1 LQNELTM
8 FDKSYYLDASKFIA
22 QYEGFTPVATWD
34 VNAWRIGH
42 GSDTITL
49 DNGSYRKVV
58 QGDQTTK
65 LNASKDLA
73 RRIPEFEK
81 KVIDYIAKYGVT
93 NRQWKELPKD
103 TKVAL
108 LSFAYNYGNIVK
120 RAIREAIKTG
130 DVNEIADAVISSTI
144 NDNKNTIYYNGLRK
158 RRQAEADLIRNSKP
172 NVDIVKLAIPF
183 VLIGA
188 LLYYFKDEL
197 SL

>member
-1 LQNELTM
+1 M

-34 VNAWRIGH
+34 VNAFRIGH

-49 DNGSYRKVV
+49 DNGSYRTVV
-58 QGDQTTK
+58 QGDRTTK
-65 LNASKDLA
+65 INAGKDLA
-73 RRIPEFEK
+73 RRIPEFEN
-81 KVIDYIAKYGVT
+81 KVINYIAKYGVT
-93 NRQWKELPKD
+93 NKQWKELPKD

-172 NVDIVKLAIPF
+172 NNNVVKLAIPF

-188 LLYYFKDEL
+188 LLYYLKDEINL
-197 SL
+197 

>member
-1 LQNELTM
+1 M

-81 KVIDYIAKYGVT
+81 K
-93 NRQWKELPKD
+93 
-103 TKVAL
+103 L
-108 LSFAYNYGNIVK
+108 LIILQSM
-120 RAIREAIKTG
+120 E
-130 DVNEIADAVISSTI
+130 
-144 NDNKNTIYYNGLRK
+144 
-158 RRQAEADLIRNSKP
+158 
-172 NVDIVKLAIPF
+172 
-183 VLIGA
+183 
-188 LLYYFKDEL
+188 
-197 SL
+197 

>member
-1 LQNELTM
+1 M

-22 QYEGFTPVATWD
+22 QYEGFTPIASWD

-49 DNGSYRKVV
+49 DNGTYRKVV
-58 QGDQTTK
+58 QGDKTTK
-65 LNASKDLA
+65 INAGKDLA
-73 RRIPEFEK
+73 RRIPEFEN
-81 KVIDYIAKYGVT
+81 KVINYIAKYGVT
-93 NRQWKELPKD
+93 NRQWEQLPKD

-130 DVNEIADAVISSTI
+130 DVNEIADAVLSSTI

-172 NVDIVKLAIPF
+172 NNNVVKLAIPF
-183 VLIGA
+183 VLISA
-188 LLYYFKDEL
+188 LLYYLKDEINL
-197 SL
+197 

>member
-1 LQNELTM
+1 M
-8 FDKSYYLDASKFIA
+8 FNKGYYLDASKFIA
-22 QYEGFTPVATWD
+22 QFEGFTPVASWD

-49 DNGSYRKVV
+49 DNGSYRTVI
-58 QGDQTTK
+58 QGDRTTK
-65 LNASKDLA
+65 INAGKDLA
-73 RRIPEFEK
+73 RRIPEFEN
-81 KVIDYIAKYGVT
+81 KVINYIAKFGVT
-93 NRQWKELPKD
+93 NRQWEQLPKD

-120 RAIREAIKTG
+120 KAIREAIKTG
-130 DVNEIADAVISSTI
+130 DVNEIADAVLSSTI
-144 NDNKNTIYYNGLRK
+144 NDNVNTIYYNGLRK

-172 NVDIVKLAIPF
+172 NVDVVKLAIPF

-197 SL
+197 KL

>member
-1 LQNELTM
+1 M

-22 QYEGFTPVATWD
+22 QYEGFTPVASWD

-49 DNGSYRKVV
+49 DNGSFRKVV
-58 QGDQTTK
+58 QGDKTTK
-65 LNASKDLA
+65 INAGKDLA

-81 KVIDYIAKYGVT
+81 KVINYIAKYGVT
-93 NRQWKELPKD
+93 KRQWQELPKN

-172 NVDIVKLAIPF
+172 NVNVIKLAIPF

-188 LLYYFKDEL
+188 LLYYLKDEINI
-197 SL
+197 